1 MLYIFTLLTTNTS
14 CCIISLLLIN
24 LIKKMENE
32 KEILIDG
39 RKKKIYKV
47 MEILKLDDPVK
58 YITDMYDSGMS
69 CNQISEEIAQKTGVY
84 YSTKGIADYI
94 HRYGTMRSQKDAFNN
109 AIDSG
114 RMFYKKLEKKY
125 LRHGLNASTR
135 YNVLTRD
142 KKCMCCGGNDFLEI
156 DHIIP
161 INQRGTNDE
170 SNLQVLC
177 KMCNIGK
184 YHATK
189 HETND

>member
-1 MLYIFTLLTTNTS
+1 
-14 CCIISLLLIN
+14 
-24 LIKKMENE
+24 MEN
-32 KEILIDG
+32 ILIDG

-47 MEILKLDDPVK
+47 MEVLKLDDPVK
-58 YITDMYDSGMS
+58 YITDLYASGMS
-69 CNQISEEIAQKTGVY
+69 CNQIVEEIFKSTGVK
-84 YSTKGIADYI
+84 YSAKGIAQYI
-94 HRYGTMRSQKDAFNN
+94 HKYGKMRTQKNAFNN
-109 AIDSG
+109 AISTG
-114 RMFYKKLEKKY
+114 RMVYKKLEKKY
-125 LRHGLNASTR
+125 LRYGLTASTR

-142 KKCMCCGGNDFLEI
+142 KKCQVCGCTDNLEI

-161 INQRGTNDE
+161 INQGGTNDE